1 MSCLLAKIKR
11 KRAQPYRKITSDNP
25 VFDTLDFSV
34 LSAVEY
40 SPDYK
45 LDEDEW
51 FKLENFNIASYC
63 LDLLKTTF
71 DSKDHNDITKSE
83 FEEISYLVSVQNNSF
98 YFQNV
103 TASSFLRLKTIF
115 YGEIA
120 LGDVSKIV
128 ENNKQIVLKKI
139 PDAVY
144 EVSSNTL
151 FFRDLSAITSIFDGI
166 GLLYK
171 DATQTEVDTFLQQ
184 SFINKSSDYKSENVS
199 ALNRRLI
206 KSAVDIIATLS
217 PQQQSQMFQYVDSY
231 CANDITFDPQTK
243 KFEINSDADLKTLLY
258 GLQERFYTTILGQEK
273 RLANSIKKL

>member
-51 FKLENFNIASYC
+51 FKLENFNTASYC
-63 LDLLKTTF
+63 LDLLKTNF
-71 DSKDHNDITKSE
+71 DSKDHNDITKPE

>member
-25 VFDTLDFSV
+25 VFDTVDFSV
-34 LSAVEY
+34 LSSVEY
-40 SPDYK
+40 SADYK

-51 FKLENFNIASYC
+51 FKLENFNTASYC
-63 LDLLKTTF
+63 LDLLKTNF